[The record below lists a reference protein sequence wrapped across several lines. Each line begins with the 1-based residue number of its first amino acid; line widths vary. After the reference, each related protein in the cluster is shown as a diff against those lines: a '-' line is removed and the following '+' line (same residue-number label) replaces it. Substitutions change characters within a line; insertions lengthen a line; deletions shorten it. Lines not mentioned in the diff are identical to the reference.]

1 MIDYFVTQI
10 KLSLMKKDTEI
21 NTKKDSPK
29 YNTAEYL
36 KCATATFNTPKD
48 FYSRLQSRFSE
59 DQPDYN
65 LYEVVTS
72 MYEDLIEQVKDK
84 EFDSVGLWVT
94 IDGEIIDSAISFR
107 TLKDIQEYS
116 KESVNP
122 IVEFYKMTIN
132 KQDI

>member
-1 MIDYFVTQI
+1 MTDHFITRIQ
-10 KLSLMKKDTEI
+10 LSLMKKDTEI
-21 NTKKDSPK
+21 TKD
-29 YNTAEYL
+29 NTAEYL

-48 FYSRLQSRFSE
+48 YYSKLLSRFGE
-59 DQPDYN
+59 QQLDYN
-65 LYEVVTS
+65 FHDVITS

-94 IDGEIIDSAISFR
+94 IDGEIIDNAISFT

-122 IVEFYKMTIN
+122 IVEFYKMTIHES
-132 KQDI
+132 DI